1 MKTIKDLKTFLN
13 KIDSGQPMTVTVL
26 IEYHNY
32 FLRTNLDG
40 CSDHRTHKI
49 LIGNLKNYVMTNESK
64 DIISEN
70 KPKDIVSEN
79 KPKDI
84 VLPNKPKE
92 IVMTKNKDK
101 GIQPKK
107 KK

>member
-1 MKTIKDLKTFLN
+1 MKTIKELKTFLN
-13 KIDSGQPMTVTVL
+13 KIDSGQHIPVTVL

-64 DIISEN
+64 E
-70 KPKDIVSEN
+70 IVLSN

-84 VLPNKPKE
+84 VLSNKPKE